1 MTSIRIVFA
10 DDHPILLAGVRALL
24 QSTPGLDLVGEATSG
39 TAALDLVRTLTPD
52 VAVIDISMPDISGIE
67 LARLLAAECPSVQI
81 LALTAHEDR
90 AYVQSMLASG
100 ARGYLLKRSAA
111 DELARA
117 IRAVAMGGLYLDPAI
132 ASLVIA
138 HAPSADIGEQAHA
151 ELSPR
156 EEDVLRY
163 TARGLSNKEI
173 AARLEISTKTAETY
187 KARALEKLGL
197 RTRADI
203 VRHGAARGWLLA
215 L

>member
-1 MTSIRIVFA
+1 M
-10 DDHPILLAGVRALL
+10 
-24 QSTPGLDLVGEATSG
+24 
-39 TAALDLVRTLTPD
+39 
-52 VAVIDISMPDISGIE
+52 
-67 LARLLAAECPSVQI
+67 
-81 LALTAHEDR
+81 
-90 AYVQSMLASG
+90 
-100 ARGYLLKRSAA
+100 KRSAA

-117 IRAVAMGGLYLDPAI
+117 IRAVTMAGFYLDPAT

-138 HAPSADIGEQAHA
+138 HAPGADAGDQARA

-173 AARLEISTKTAETY
+173 AARLEISIKTAETY

-197 RTRADI
+197 RTRSDI
-203 VRHGAARGWLLA
+203 VRHGAARSWLLA